1 MIDLQTLVNLLYKF
15 VPENMIHVMAASIVA
30 ETSLQVS
37 EAVSYQPFRVI
48 ELTLVLAFALYL
60 KAYVVD

>member
-1 MIDLQTLVNLLYKF
+1 
-15 VPENMIHVMAASIVA
+15 MIHVMAASIVA